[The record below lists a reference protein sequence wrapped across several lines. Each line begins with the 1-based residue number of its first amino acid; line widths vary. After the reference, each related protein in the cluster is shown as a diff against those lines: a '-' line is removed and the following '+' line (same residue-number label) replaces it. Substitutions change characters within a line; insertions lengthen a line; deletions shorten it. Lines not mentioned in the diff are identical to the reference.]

1 MKQTKKRG
9 SSPDK
14 PLLPVFGHAVSRLSC
29 EESVRRVSPRRVH
42 EPMNGSCFAL
52 APLDGPSLSVTLSC
66 DVLASPFPC
75 AATTAALADFPGRL
89 SYGTSAGGACKPCQ
103 DGLRLRLERR
113 SGLASGYA
121 ARHARQ
127 TGLLQDAKPQQ
138 GVPTGAPSRP
148 AHPTALLHARGAS
161 QGGIDSSSDH
171 SSRYTPVS
179 EGTKA
184 WVVDSFIEGQ
194 PMSSRRSGMKRRAAL
209 MFDLTGDP
217 PPKRDPSS
225 SSSGTSFKPTARR
238 PFAYLPDHR
247 LDFDEEDDE

>member
-1 MKQTKKRG
+1 MDRATA
-9 SSPDK
+9 SLL
-14 PLLPVFGHAVSRLSC
+14 PLLPAAFMAFMFC
-29 EESVRRVSPRRVH
+29 VH
-42 EPMNGSCFAL
+42 ETDEKKLVESAAFLPDEFMNGSCFAL
-52 APLDGPSLSVTLSC
+52 VPLDGPSLSVTLSC

-184 WVVDSFIEGQ
+184 
-194 PMSSRRSGMKRRAAL
+194 
-209 MFDLTGDP
+209 
-217 PPKRDPSS
+217 
-225 SSSGTSFKPTARR
+225 
-238 PFAYLPDHR
+238 
-247 LDFDEEDDE
+247 